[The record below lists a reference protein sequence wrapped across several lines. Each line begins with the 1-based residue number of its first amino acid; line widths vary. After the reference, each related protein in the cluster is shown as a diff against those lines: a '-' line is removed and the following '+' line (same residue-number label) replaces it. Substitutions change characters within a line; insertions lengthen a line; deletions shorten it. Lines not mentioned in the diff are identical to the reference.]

1 MSAEELVRRPHITV
15 AMLKPALD
23 FEFDAAAAAQTEIEL
38 KYEGYINKAR
48 KEAEKMMAM
57 DHVVLPEDLDYDQV
71 QHLSLEGRQ
80 KLKAIQPHTLGRL
93 PASPACRRPTLRCSR
108 WFWNNVTE
116 RNRKYEL

>member
-1 MSAEELVRRPHITV
+1 MVFRRPELNYEDLAPI
-15 AMLKPALD
+15 D
-23 FEFDAAAAAQTEIEL
+23 TERPGLPWDVKQQVEINL

-80 KLKAIQPHTLGRL
+80 KLKAIQPHTLGQASRISGV
-93 PASPACRRPTLRCSR
+93 SPADVAMLAMVLEQRH
-108 WFWNNVTE
+108 
-116 RNRKYEL
+116 RKEQ